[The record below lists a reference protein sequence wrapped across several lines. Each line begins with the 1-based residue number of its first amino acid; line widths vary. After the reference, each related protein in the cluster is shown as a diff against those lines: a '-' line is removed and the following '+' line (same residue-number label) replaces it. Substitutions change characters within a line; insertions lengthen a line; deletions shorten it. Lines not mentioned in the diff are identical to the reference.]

1 MSLDQTGPNSQDPT
15 AGADPT
21 AKLKE
26 GQLGFAEVLFQA
38 LASAAPGLSVTLAV
52 IVGASFAGA
61 SLSLSLVFALIGLLL
76 VASCIGQMA
85 ARFPSAGGFYTF
97 VANGLHPAV
106 GTMVAWLYL
115 SVWIVFPSTLFLPF
129 GSFIASTLHDD
140 FGWPEKPVWIISAL
154 VCMALIYWLVGNGAK
169 LSTNA
174 SIVLGVIE
182 FAILG
187 ALAITLIVK
196 AGSNNTLSVFTTH
209 YATVEGFVGMSG
221 IIGGMIYAIYGFVG
235 FENVVPLAEEA
246 REPRRSVLRASLL
259 SPLIL
264 GLFIIFCTYAATV
277 YFGPSRFSEFT
288 AYNDGAPWFG
298 ITKEVW
304 HMGWYVLLF
313 ALLNSAVASAN
324 GATNAGIRHLFA
336 MGRIKLLPSAFAR
349 TNPTTG
355 TPIFALRTVLIISV
369 VLTLGTGVLLDGG
382 PLQAFGFLGTIETCV
397 AILLYALVALAC
409 LIYFLRNR
417 SEGFNPLLHVVV
429 PILALV
435 VMIPA
440 LMAAIGVGSAIFP
453 FIAPLPAPLNIAGY
467 IAFAWLIAGIVYAAW
482 IWRVHPDRARLTE
495 VVFVDAAEG
504 AVPTTRS

>member
-1 MSLDQTGPNSQDPT
+1 MALERHPDPAEST
-15 AGADPT
+15 SG
-21 AKLKE
+21 LKG
-26 GQLGFAEVLFQA
+26 GQLSFVEVLFQA

-61 SLSLSLVFALIGLLL
+61 SLSLSLVFALVGLLL
-76 VASCIGQMA
+76 VASCIGQMS

-97 VANGLHPAV
+97 VSNGLHPAV

-129 GSFIASTLHDD
+129 GSFIATTLHDD
-140 FGWPEKPVWIISAL
+140 FGWPEKPVWIVSAL
-154 VCMALIYWLVGNGAK
+154 VCMALIYFLVGRGAK

-174 SIVLGVIE
+174 SIVLGVVE

-196 AGSNNTLSVFTTH
+196 AGDNNTLSVFTTH

-221 IIGGMIYAIYGFVG
+221 IVGGMIYAIYGFVG

-277 YFGPSRFSEFT
+277 YFGPDRFGTFT
-288 AYNDGAPWFG
+288 SYNDGSPWFG

-313 ALLNSAVASAN
+313 ALLNSAIASAN

-336 MGRIKLLPSAFAR
+336 MGRIKLLPSVFSR
-349 TNPTTG
+349 TDPATG

-369 VLTLGTGVLLDGG
+369 VLTLGTGLLLDGG

-409 LIYFLRNR
+409 LVYFLRNR
-417 SEGFNPLLHVVV
+417 SDEGFNPLLHVVV
-429 PILALV
+429 PILALI

-467 IAFAWLIAGIVYAAW
+467 IAFAWLIAGIVFAAW
-482 IWRVHPDRARLTE
+482 VWKVHPERARMTE
-495 VVFVDAAEG
+495 KVFVGASDDAVQTPA
-504 AVPTTRS
+504 AP